1 MINEITNL
9 RHKDVGSAD
18 NNVNEKLTNI
28 ILVKNSLLYA
38 GSLRK
43 ELYSSCKWPRF
54 VLKLKKKRK
63 PVNRYN

>member
-43 ELYSSCKWPRF
+43 ELYSSCK
-54 VLKLKKKRK
+54 
-63 PVNRYN
+63 